1 MKSASF
7 CFILFLVAGIL
18 FHPSS
23 ADEPDQN
30 SQLED
35 VISPPENGDAKQPA
49 EQNKDLSD
57 EETANAG
64 EEFLNEATR
73 LKISAV
79 TFDDMERVIQLC
91 MQGLAKGL
99 NEQNKLFAKQLIVST
114 RFERASRICQE
125 IFDRVPP
132 NENWLP
138 LARVALADLE
148 LAVRQQD
155 NLPEAHLL
163 IGRLQSLPGGDRKR
177 ARAEFDKALAQ
188 SENNPAIQAMIFA
201 LRGEIAEDPEKQLA
215 DFNKALEL
223 QPELSTALRSRG
235 IYYMNS
241 NHPEKAVAD
250 FRKAARLEPGDP
262 RIHEILALSLLIHGK
277 LEESLESLNRA
288 IDLDPD
294 GASALAYRARIYLQQ
309 TKLDLALAD
318 INRAIELVTDNLSWR
333 LVRGQIYFEQGNINK
348 ALAEVERVL
357 AVDAKVLDAVRLRA
371 AILATDDQMQEAI
384 AGLQRAVEA
393 MPENNELL
401 MSLAIFY
408 ATNNQTQQ
416 ALETYNKLLNRPV
429 PHSPVYRSRG
439 DLLLNL
445 GRQAEAVTNYEKA
458 LELEPEDAGVLN
470 NLAWVL
476 ATSPEAEIRDGDRSL
491 KLATQ
496 ACQATE
502 YKKAHILSTLAAAY
516 AENGDFKSAIDW
528 SSQAVALGDEGAD
541 DQLEAELK
549 SYQAGKPWREIQGSD
564 KEPENSEAAAE
575 ETSAEDQVDPSEP
588 PLTGGSGDTS
598 DAAPEERVAQ

>member
-1 MKSASF
+1 M
-7 CFILFLVAGIL
+7 
-18 FHPSS
+18 
-23 ADEPDQN
+23 
-30 SQLED
+30 
-35 VISPPENGDAKQPA
+35 
-49 EQNKDLSD
+49 
-57 EETANAG
+57 
-64 EEFLNEATR
+64 
-73 LKISAV
+73 
-79 TFDDMERVIQLC
+79 
-91 MQGLAKGL
+91 
-99 NEQNKLFAKQLIVST
+99 
-114 RFERASRICQE
+114 
-125 IFDRVPP
+125 
-132 NENWLP
+132 
-138 LARVALADLE
+138 ARVALADLE
-148 LAVRQQD
+148 LAVRRQD

-163 IGRLQSLPGGDRKR
+163 IGRLQSLPGGDHKQ
-177 ARAEFDKALAQ
+177 ARGEFDKALAQ
-188 SENNPAIQAMIFA
+188 SENNPAIQAVIFA
-201 LRGEIAEDPEKQLA
+201 LRGEITEDPEKQLA

-223 QPELSTALRSRG
+223 QPELSIALRSRG
-235 IYYMNS
+235 VYYMNF
-241 NHPEKAVAD
+241 NHPEKAVED

-262 RIHEILALSLLIHGK
+262 RIHEILALSLLVHGNI
-277 LEESLESLNRA
+277 EESLESLNRA
-288 IDLDPD
+288 INLDPD

-318 INRAIELVTDNLSWR
+318 INRAIELVVDNLSWR
-333 LVRGQIYFEQGNINK
+333 LVRGQIYFEQGDINK

-371 AILATDDQMQEAI
+371 AILATDDQMKEAI

-408 ATNNQTQQ
+408 ATDNQNQQ
-416 ALETYNKLLNRPV
+416 ALETYKKLLNRPV

-445 GRQAEAVTNYEKA
+445 GRQAEAVTNYEQA
-458 LELEPEDAGVLN
+458 LELAPEDAGVLN

-491 KLATQ
+491 KLAIQ

-528 SSQAVALGDEGAD
+528 SSQAVARGDEEAD

-549 SYQAGKPWREIQGSD
+549 SYQAGKPWREIQSAD
-564 KEPENSEAAAE
+564 KEPENSEAGAE
-575 ETSAEDQVDPSEP
+575 EIITEDQVEPSEP
-588 PLTGGSGDTS
+588 PQTGRRSGDTT
-598 DAAPEERVAQ
+598 DAPLEEPVTQ